1 MSVGTPITMTPHD
14 STAGATVVAE
24 SDDDVM
30 LDGAEMEGCESIDMI
45 SGATMLHALASGDIR
60 NNVSERHHG

>member
-1 MSVGTPITMTPHD
+1 MSVGTPITMTPHK
-14 STAGATVVAE
+14 STLGATVVAE

-60 NNVSERHHG
+60 NNVTERLHG

>member
-1 MSVGTPITMTPHD
+1 MTSCWMAPR
-14 STAGATVVAE
+14 TAGATVVAE

-30 LDGAEMEGCESIDMI
+30 LDGAEMEGCESIGMI

-60 NNVSERHHG
+60 NNVTERLHE

>member
-30 LDGAEMEGCESIDMI
+30 LDGAENRWSHRSCG
-45 SGATMLHALASGDIR
+45 
-60 NNVSERHHG
+60 ER